1 MKGSNASGGA
11 VCYSS
16 RDLARLFS
24 VDESTIRRWA
34 DSGKLKCSRTLGH
47 HRRFSIALVSE
58 FASTYHLD
66 VNLPES
72 SHSEESE
79 G

>member
-1 MKGSNASGGA
+1 MGA
-11 VCYSS
+11 KNTVAGVVCYSS
-16 RDLARLFS
+16 KDLARLFS

-47 HRRFSIALVSE
+47 HRRFPLALVSE

-72 SHSEESE
+72 PRSEESE
-79 G
+79 R